1 MSETIGFLLNDTARL
16 FRRSFNARTKG
27 SGITA
32 LQWRLITYLKRHE
45 GIRQGPLA
53 ELIEVEPITLS
64 RMVDRLVEAELV
76 ERRADPTDRRAWR
89 LYLTPRTNTIV
100 GSMRD
105 IADALTEEATEGL
118 SAAERAQLVELVER
132 VRANLSRRE
141 CGKDTTKETM

>member
-1 MSETIGFLLNDTARL
+1 
-16 FRRSFNARTKG
+16 
-27 SGITA
+27 
-32 LQWRLITYLKRHE
+32 
-45 GIRQGPLA
+45 
-53 ELIEVEPITLS
+53 
-64 RMVDRLVEAELV
+64 MVDRLVEAELV

-118 SAAERAQLVELVER
+118 SAAERTQLVELVER